1 MFYHLKKKF
10 IDFICINYNDPI
22 QTSQQMP
29 HFVDSINQFMTILK
43 EAVIDYYYLM
53 SFAEG

>member
-53 SFAEG
+53 SFA